1 MTASDADKPLDPR
14 RHAYRENLAAESLR
28 GKVEAPRFAA
38 GTRRQVIRAAVALR
52 RRPAGNV
59 GLDTEALFGE
69 VVTVYDEADG
79 WAWGQLERD
88 GYVGYLPADALSRE
102 VRTPT
107 HRVSALG
114 TFLYPVPDMKS
125 PPIMHLSI
133 TSQLAVAD
141 RADRFYRLAAGGFVI
156 DRHVSE
162 RDRYARDFVDIA
174 ERLIGTPYLW
184 GGRTRVGLDCSGLV
198 QVSMEAAG
206 LSAPRDTDMQLH
218 ELGSEVLVPRSLEGL
233 QRGDLIFWPG
243 HVGLMCDGMMMVHAN
258 AHHMAIVVEPL
269 AEAVHR
275 ISRTGSEIAA
285 IKRLDALS
293 GHGAASSGG
302 SSDDTERKQ
311 PAAP

>member
-1 MTASDADKPLDPR
+1 MTSREAPKSLDPR
-14 RHAYRENLAAESLR
+14 RHPYRDNLAAESLR
-28 GKVEAPRFAA
+28 GKVEAARFVA
-38 GTRRQVIRAAVALR
+38 GSRRQVMRAAVALR
-52 RRPAGNV
+52 RRPVANV
-59 GLDTEALFGE
+59 GLETEALFGE

-102 VRTPT
+102 VRPPT

-114 TFLYPVPDMKS
+114 TFLYPAPDMKS

-133 TSQLAVAD
+133 TSQLAVAG
-141 RADRFYRLAAGGFVI
+141 RADRFYRLASGGFVV

-162 RDRYARDFVDIA
+162 RERFARDFVDIA

-198 QVSMEAAG
+198 QIAMEAAG
-206 LSAPRDTDMQLH
+206 LTAPRDTDMQAQ

-243 HVGLMCDGMMMVHAN
+243 HVGIMSDGMMLVHAN
-258 AHHMAIVVEPL
+258 AHHMAVVIEPL

-275 ISRTGSEIAA
+275 IARTGSEIAA
-285 IKRLDALS
+285 IKRIGSLS
-293 GHGAASSGG
+293 GHGMAQLNAPNG
-302 SSDDTERKQ
+302 DTAQKQ
-311 PAAP
+311 PGTP